1 MYVTRQT
8 IMSGKTILILGGGV
22 GGIVTANALRER
34 LASEHR
40 IIIVDKRAEYI
51 FTPSLL
57 WVMAGLRQPE
67 QITKDLRYMLQSGI
81 EIVQAEVQ
89 DIDPERAIVR
99 TNGDDLAYDYLVV
112 TLGADLAPEVM
123 PGYIETAHNFF
134 DLAGATKLW
143 SALQRFEGG
152 RVAVLVSAMPFK
164 CPAAPYEAAMLIEDV
179 LRRRGIRDRCQ
190 VQVFTP
196 EPQPMLVAGP
206 DMGVSVVG
214 MMAAKNIGFH
224 PNLPLDYIDS
234 AGKTLIFK
242 NGRQESFDFLAAVP
256 PHRPPPVV
264 KESPLANEAG
274 WVTVDKHT
282 LQTRFEN
289 VYAIGDVTAI
299 ILSNGL
305 PLPKAGTFA
314 HAEAEAVAERIAA
327 EIGGGVPQA
336 EFDGVGYCWIEAGS
350 GSAGFASGQFYAE
363 PNPVIGQPRSG
374 RFWHWGKVM
383 FETYWMDKGFRRYL
397 ARSGLNLGSKVF
409 GIPASL

>member
-1 MYVTRQT
+1 MR
-8 IMSGKTILILGGGV
+8 GKTILILGGGV
-22 GGIVTANALRER
+22 GGIVTANALRES

-40 IIIVDKRAEYI
+40 IVVVDKRAEYI

-57 WVMAGLRQPE
+57 WVMTGWRQPD
-67 QITKDLRYMLQSGI
+67 QITKDLRHMLQFGI
-81 EIVQAEVQ
+81 EVVQAEVQ
-89 DIDPERAIVR
+89 EIDPERAIVR
-99 TNGDDLAYDYLVV
+99 ANGDDLAYDYLVV

-123 PGYIETAHNFF
+123 PGYVETAYNFF
-134 DLAGATKLW
+134 DLEGTTKLW

-190 VQVFTP
+190 VRVFTP

-214 MMAAKNIGFH
+214 MLATKNIGFH
-224 PNLPLDYIDS
+224 PNLSLDHID
-234 AGKTLIFK
+234 AVRQTLVFK
-242 NGRQESFDFLAAVP
+242 NGRQESFDLLAAVP
-256 PHRPPPVV
+256 PHRPPTVV
-264 KESPLANEAG
+264 KESSLANEAG

-282 LQTRFEN
+282 LQTHFEN

-314 HAEAEAVAERIAA
+314 HAEAEAVAARIIA
-327 EIGGGVPQA
+327 EIGGSVPQA

-363 PNPVIGQPRSG
+363 PNPVVGQPRSG
-374 RFWHWGKVM
+374 RLWHWGKVM
-383 FETYWMDKGFRRYL
+383 FESYWMNEGFRRNL

>member
-1 MYVTRQT
+1 MR
-8 IMSGKTILILGGGV
+8 GKTILILGGGV
-22 GGIVTANALRER
+22 GGIVTANALRES

-40 IIIVDKRAEYI
+40 IVVVDKRAEYI

-57 WVMAGLRQPE
+57 WVMTGWRQPD
-67 QITKDLRYMLQSGI
+67 QITKDLRHMLQFGI
-81 EIVQAEVQ
+81 EVVQAEVQ
-89 DIDPERAIVR
+89 EIDPERAIVR
-99 TNGDDLAYDYLVV
+99 ANGDDLAYDYLVV

-123 PGYIETAHNFF
+123 PGYVETAYNFF
-134 DLAGATKLW
+134 DLEGTTKLW

-190 VQVFTP
+190 VRVFTP

-214 MMAAKNIGFH
+214 MLATKNIGFH
-224 PNLPLDYIDS
+224 PNLSLDHIDPVRQ
-234 AGKTLIFK
+234 TLVFK
-242 NGRQESFDFLAAVP
+242 NGRQDSFDLLAAVP
-256 PHRPPPVV
+256 PHRPPTVV
-264 KESPLANEAG
+264 KESSLANEAG
-274 WVTVDKHT
+274 WMTVDKHT
-282 LQTRFEN
+282 LQTHFEN

-314 HAEAEAVAERIAA
+314 HAEAEAVAARIIA
-327 EIGGGVPQA
+327 EIGGSVPQA

-363 PNPVIGQPRSG
+363 PNPVVGQPRSG
-374 RFWHWGKVM
+374 RLWHWGKVM
-383 FETYWMDKGFRRYL
+383 FESYWMNEGFRRNL

>member
-1 MYVTRQT
+1 
-8 IMSGKTILILGGGV
+8 
-22 GGIVTANALRER
+22 
-34 LASEHR
+34 
-40 IIIVDKRAEYI
+40 
-51 FTPSLL
+51 
-57 WVMAGLRQPE
+57 
-67 QITKDLRYMLQSGI
+67 
-81 EIVQAEVQ
+81 
-89 DIDPERAIVR
+89 
-99 TNGDDLAYDYLVV
+99 
-112 TLGADLAPEVM
+112 M
-123 PGYIETAHNFF
+123 PGYVETAYNFF
-134 DLAGATKLW
+134 DLEGTTKLW

-190 VQVFTP
+190 VRVFTP

-214 MMAAKNIGFH
+214 MLATKNIGFH
-224 PNLPLDYIDS
+224 PNLSLDHID
-234 AGKTLIFK
+234 AVRQTLVFK
-242 NGRQESFDFLAAVP
+242 NGRQESFDLLAAVP
-256 PHRPPPVV
+256 PHRPPTVV
-264 KESPLANEAG
+264 KESSLANEAG

-282 LQTRFEN
+282 LQTHFEN

-299 ILSNGL
+299 ILNNGL

-314 HAEAEAVAERIAA
+314 HAEAEAVAARIIA
-327 EIGGGVPQA
+327 EIGGSVPQA

-363 PNPVIGQPRSG
+363 PNPVVGQPRSG
-374 RFWHWGKVM
+374 RLWHWGKVM
-383 FETYWMDKGFRRYL
+383 FESYWMNEGFRRNL

>member
-1 MYVTRQT
+1 MR
-8 IMSGKTILILGGGV
+8 GKTILILGGGV
-22 GGIVTANALRER
+22 GGIVTANALRES

-40 IIIVDKRAEYI
+40 IVVVDKRAEYI

-57 WVMAGLRQPE
+57 WVMNGWRQPE
-67 QITKDLRYMLQSGI
+67 QITKDLRHMLQFDI
-81 EIVQAEVQ
+81 EVIQAEVQ
-89 DIDPERAIVR
+89 EIDPERAIVR
-99 TNGDDLAYDYLVV
+99 ANGNDLTYDYLVV

-123 PGYIETAHNFF
+123 PGYVETAYNFF
-134 DLAGATKLW
+134 DLEGSTELW
-143 SALQRFEGG
+143 SALQRFEEG

-190 VQVFTP
+190 VRIFTP

-214 MMAAKNIGFH
+214 MLATKNIGFH
-224 PNLPLDYIDS
+224 PNLSLDHID
-234 AGKTLIFK
+234 AVRQTLVFK
-242 NGRQESFDFLAAVP
+242 NGRQESFDLLAAVP
-256 PHRPPPVV
+256 PHRPPTVV
-264 KESPLANEAG
+264 KESSLANEAG

-282 LQTRFEN
+282 LQTQFEN

-299 ILSNGL
+299 ILNNGL

-314 HAEAEAVAERIAA
+314 HAEAEAVAARIAA
-327 EIGGGVPQA
+327 EISGNVPQA

-350 GSAGFASGQFYAE
+350 GSAGFSSGQFYAD
-363 PNPVIGQPRSG
+363 PNPVVGQPRSG
-374 RFWHWGKVM
+374 RLWHWGKVM
-383 FETYWMDKGFRRYL
+383 FESYWMNVGFRRNL

>member
-1 MYVTRQT
+1 MR
-8 IMSGKTILILGGGV
+8 GKTILILGGGV
-22 GGIVTANALRER
+22 GGIVTANALRES

-40 IIIVDKRAEYI
+40 IVVVDKRAEYI

-57 WVMAGLRQPE
+57 WVMTGWRQPD
-67 QITKDLRYMLQSGI
+67 QITKDLRHMLQFGI
-81 EIVQAEVQ
+81 EVVQAEVQ
-89 DIDPERAIVR
+89 EIDPERAIVR
-99 TNGDDLAYDYLVV
+99 ANGDDLAYDYLVV

-123 PGYIETAHNFF
+123 PGYVETAYNFF
-134 DLAGATKLW
+134 DLEGTTKLW

-190 VQVFTP
+190 VRVFTP

-214 MMAAKNIGFH
+214 MLATKNIGFH
-224 PNLPLDYIDS
+224 PNLSLDHIDPVRQ
-234 AGKTLIFK
+234 TLVFK
-242 NGRQESFDFLAAVP
+242 NGRQDSFDLLAAVP
-256 PHRPPPVV
+256 PHRPPTVV
-264 KESPLANEAG
+264 KESSLANEAG

-282 LQTRFEN
+282 LQTHFEN

-314 HAEAEAVAERIAA
+314 HAEAEAVAARIIA
-327 EIGGGVPQA
+327 EIGGSVPQA

-350 GSAGFASGQFYAE
+350 GSAGFSSGQFYAE
-363 PNPVIGQPRSG
+363 PNPVVGQPRSG
-374 RFWHWGKVM
+374 RLWHWGKVM
-383 FETYWMDKGFRRYL
+383 FESYWMNEGFRRNL

>member
-1 MYVTRQT
+1 MR
-8 IMSGKTILILGGGV
+8 GKTILILGGGV
-22 GGIVTANALRER
+22 GGIVTANALRES

-40 IIIVDKRAEYI
+40 IVVVDKRAEYI

-57 WVMAGLRQPE
+57 WVMTGWRQPD
-67 QITKDLRYMLQSGI
+67 QITKDLRHMLQFGI
-81 EIVQAEVQ
+81 EVVQAEVQ
-89 DIDPERAIVR
+89 EIDPERAIVR
-99 TNGDDLAYDYLVV
+99 ANGDDLAYDYLVV

-123 PGYIETAHNFF
+123 PGYVETAYNFF
-134 DLAGATKLW
+134 DLEGTTKLW

-190 VQVFTP
+190 VRVFTP

-214 MMAAKNIGFH
+214 MLATKNIGFH
-224 PNLPLDYIDS
+224 PNLSLDHID
-234 AGKTLIFK
+234 AVRQTLIFK
-242 NGRQESFDFLAAVP
+242 NGRQESFDLLAAVP
-256 PHRPPPVV
+256 PHRPPTVV
-264 KESPLANEAG
+264 KESSLANEAG

-282 LQTRFEN
+282 LQTHFEN

-314 HAEAEAVAERIAA
+314 HAEAEAVAARIIA
-327 EIGGGVPQA
+327 EIGGSVPQA

-363 PNPVIGQPRSG
+363 PNPVVGQPRSG
-374 RFWHWGKVM
+374 RLWHWGKVM
-383 FETYWMDKGFRRYL
+383 FESYWMNEGFRRNL

>member
-1 MYVTRQT
+1 MR
-8 IMSGKTILILGGGV
+8 GKTILILGGGV
-22 GGIVTANALRER
+22 GGIVTANALRES

-40 IIIVDKRAEYI
+40 IVVVDKRAEYI

-57 WVMAGLRQPE
+57 WVMTGWRQPD
-67 QITKDLRYMLQSGI
+67 QITKDLRHMLQFGI
-81 EIVQAEVQ
+81 EVVQAEVQ
-89 DIDPERAIVR
+89 EIDPERAIVR
-99 TNGDDLAYDYLVV
+99 ANGDDLAYDYLVV

-123 PGYIETAHNFF
+123 PGYVETAYNFF
-134 DLAGATKLW
+134 DLEGTTKLW

-190 VQVFTP
+190 VRVFTP

-214 MMAAKNIGFH
+214 MLATKNIGFH
-224 PNLPLDYIDS
+224 PNLSLDHID
-234 AGKTLIFK
+234 AVRQTLIFK
-242 NGRQESFDFLAAVP
+242 NGRQESFDLLAAVP
-256 PHRPPPVV
+256 PHRPPTVV
-264 KESPLANEAG
+264 KESSLANEAG

-282 LQTRFEN
+282 LQTHFEN

-314 HAEAEAVAERIAA
+314 HAEAEAVAARIIA
-327 EIGGGVPQA
+327 EIGGSVPQA

-350 GSAGFASGQFYAE
+350 GSAGFSSGQFYAE
-363 PNPVIGQPRSG
+363 PNPVVGQPRSG
-374 RFWHWGKVM
+374 RLWHWGKVM
-383 FETYWMDKGFRRYL
+383 FESYWMNEGFRRNL

>member
-1 MYVTRQT
+1 MR
-8 IMSGKTILILGGGV
+8 GKTILILGGGV
-22 GGIVTANALRER
+22 GGIVTANALRES

-40 IIIVDKRAEYI
+40 IVVVDKRAEYI

-57 WVMAGLRQPE
+57 WVMTGWRQPD
-67 QITKDLRYMLQSGI
+67 QITKDLRHMLQFGI
-81 EIVQAEVQ
+81 EVVQAEVQ
-89 DIDPERAIVR
+89 EIDPERAIVR
-99 TNGDDLAYDYLVV
+99 ANGDDLAYDYLVV

-123 PGYIETAHNFF
+123 PGYVETAYNFF
-134 DLAGATKLW
+134 DLEGTTKLW

-190 VQVFTP
+190 VRVFTP

-214 MMAAKNIGFH
+214 MLATKNIGFH
-224 PNLPLDYIDS
+224 PNLSLDHID
-234 AGKTLIFK
+234 AVRQTLIFK
-242 NGRQESFDFLAAVP
+242 NGRQESFDLLAAVP
-256 PHRPPPVV
+256 PHRPPTVV
-264 KESPLANEAG
+264 KESSLANEAG

-282 LQTRFEN
+282 LQTHFEN
-289 VYAIGDVTAI
+289 IYAIGDVTAI
-299 ILSNGL
+299 ILNNGL

-314 HAEAEAVAERIAA
+314 HAEAEAVAARIIA
-327 EIGGGVPQA
+327 EIGGSVPQA

-363 PNPVIGQPRSG
+363 PNPVVGQPRSG
-374 RFWHWGKVM
+374 RLWHWGKVM
-383 FETYWMDKGFRRYL
+383 FESYWMNEGFRRNL

-409 GIPASL
+409 GIPTSL

>member
-1 MYVTRQT
+1 MR
-8 IMSGKTILILGGGV
+8 GKTILILGGGV
-22 GGIVTANALRER
+22 GGIVTANALRES

-40 IIIVDKRAEYI
+40 IVVVDKRAEYI

-57 WVMAGLRQPE
+57 WVMTGWRQPD
-67 QITKDLRYMLQSGI
+67 QITKDLRHMLQFGI
-81 EIVQAEVQ
+81 EVVQAEVEE
-89 DIDPERAIVR
+89 IDPERAIVR
-99 TNGDDLAYDYLVV
+99 ANGDDLAYDYLVV

-123 PGYIETAHNFF
+123 PGYVETAYNFF
-134 DLAGATKLW
+134 DLEGTTKLW

-190 VQVFTP
+190 VRVFTP

-214 MMAAKNIGFH
+214 MLATKNIGFH
-224 PNLPLDYIDS
+224 PNLSLDHID
-234 AGKTLIFK
+234 AVRQTLVFK
-242 NGRQESFDFLAAVP
+242 NGRQESFDLLAAVP
-256 PHRPPPVV
+256 PHRPPTVV
-264 KESPLANEAG
+264 KESSLANEAG

-282 LQTRFEN
+282 LQTHFEN
-289 VYAIGDVTAI
+289 IYAIGDVTAI
-299 ILSNGL
+299 ILNNGL

-314 HAEAEAVAERIAA
+314 HAEAEAVAARIIA
-327 EIGGGVPQA
+327 EIGGSVPQA

-363 PNPVIGQPRSG
+363 PNPVVGQPRSG
-374 RFWHWGKVM
+374 RLWHWGKVM
-383 FETYWMDKGFRRYL
+383 FESYWMNEGFRRNL

>member
-1 MYVTRQT
+1 MR
-8 IMSGKTILILGGGV
+8 GKTILILGGGV
-22 GGIVTANALRER
+22 GGIVTANALRES

-40 IIIVDKRAEYI
+40 IVVVDKRAEYI

-57 WVMAGLRQPE
+57 WVMTGWRQPD
-67 QITKDLRYMLQSGI
+67 QITKDLRHMLQFGI
-81 EIVQAEVQ
+81 EVVQAEVQ
-89 DIDPERAIVR
+89 EIDPERAIVR
-99 TNGDDLAYDYLVV
+99 ANGDDLAYDYLVV

-123 PGYIETAHNFF
+123 PGYVETAYNFF
-134 DLAGATKLW
+134 DLEGTTKLW

-190 VQVFTP
+190 VRVFTP

-214 MMAAKNIGFH
+214 MLATKNIGFH
-224 PNLPLDYIDS
+224 PNLSLDHIDPVRQ
-234 AGKTLIFK
+234 TLVFK
-242 NGRQESFDFLAAVP
+242 NGRQESFDLLAAVP
-256 PHRPPPVV
+256 PHRPPTVV
-264 KESPLANEAG
+264 KESSLANEAG

-282 LQTRFEN
+282 LQTHFEN

-314 HAEAEAVAERIAA
+314 HAEAEAVAARIIA
-327 EIGGGVPQA
+327 EIGGSVPQA

-363 PNPVIGQPRSG
+363 PNPVVGQPRSG
-374 RFWHWGKVM
+374 RLWHWGKVM
-383 FETYWMDKGFRRYL
+383 FESYWMNEGFRRNL

>member
-1 MYVTRQT
+1 MR
-8 IMSGKTILILGGGV
+8 GKTILILGGGV
-22 GGIVTANALRER
+22 GGIVTANALRES

-40 IIIVDKRAEYI
+40 IVVVDKRAEYI

-57 WVMAGLRQPE
+57 WVMTGWRQPD
-67 QITKDLRYMLQSGI
+67 QITKDLRHMLQFGI
-81 EIVQAEVQ
+81 EVVQAEVQ
-89 DIDPERAIVR
+89 EIDPERAIVR
-99 TNGDDLAYDYLVV
+99 ANGDDLAYDYLVV

-123 PGYIETAHNFF
+123 PGYVETAYNFF
-134 DLAGATKLW
+134 DLEGTTKLW

-190 VQVFTP
+190 VRVFTP

-214 MMAAKNIGFH
+214 MLATKNIGFH
-224 PNLPLDYIDS
+224 PNLSLDHIDPVRQ
-234 AGKTLIFK
+234 TLVFK
-242 NGRQESFDFLAAVP
+242 NGRQDSFDLLAAVP
-256 PHRPPPVV
+256 PHRPPTVV
-264 KESPLANEAG
+264 KESSLANEAG

-282 LQTRFEN
+282 LQTHFEN
-289 VYAIGDVTAI
+289 IYAIGDVTAI
-299 ILSNGL
+299 ILNNGL

-314 HAEAEAVAERIAA
+314 HAEAEAVAARIIA
-327 EIGGGVPQA
+327 EIGGSVPQA

-363 PNPVIGQPRSG
+363 PNPVVGQPRSG
-374 RFWHWGKVM
+374 RLWHWGKVM
-383 FETYWMDKGFRRYL
+383 FESYWMNEGFRRNL

>member
-1 MYVTRQT
+1 MR
-8 IMSGKTILILGGGV
+8 GKTILILGGGV
-22 GGIVTANALRER
+22 GGIVTANALRES

-40 IIIVDKRAEYI
+40 IVVVDKRAEYI

-57 WVMAGLRQPE
+57 WVMTGWRQPD
-67 QITKDLRYMLQSGI
+67 QITKDLRHMLQFGI
-81 EIVQAEVQ
+81 EVVQAEVQ
-89 DIDPERAIVR
+89 EIDPERAIVR
-99 TNGDDLAYDYLVV
+99 ANGDDLAYDYLVV

-123 PGYIETAHNFF
+123 PGYVETAYNFF
-134 DLAGATKLW
+134 DLEGTTKLW

-190 VQVFTP
+190 VRVFTP

-214 MMAAKNIGFH
+214 MLATKNIGFH
-224 PNLPLDYIDS
+224 PNLSLDHIDPVRQN
-234 AGKTLIFK
+234 LVFK
-242 NGRQESFDFLAAVP
+242 NGRQESFDLLAAVP
-256 PHRPPPVV
+256 PHRPPTVV
-264 KESPLANEAG
+264 KESSLANEAG

-282 LQTRFEN
+282 LQTHFEN

-299 ILSNGL
+299 ILNNGL

-314 HAEAEAVAERIAA
+314 HAEAEAVAARIIA
-327 EIGGGVPQA
+327 EIGGSVPQA

-350 GSAGFASGQFYAE
+350 GSAGFSSGQFYAE
-363 PNPVIGQPRSG
+363 PNPVVGQPRSG
-374 RFWHWGKVM
+374 RLWHWGKVM
-383 FETYWMDKGFRRYL
+383 FESYWMNEGFRRNL

>member
-1 MYVTRQT
+1 MR
-8 IMSGKTILILGGGV
+8 GKTILILGGGV
-22 GGIVTANALRER
+22 GGIVTANALRES

-40 IIIVDKRAEYI
+40 IVVVDKRAEYI

-57 WVMAGLRQPE
+57 WVMTGWRQPD
-67 QITKDLRYMLQSGI
+67 QITKDLRHMLQFGI
-81 EIVQAEVQ
+81 EVVQAEVQ
-89 DIDPERAIVR
+89 EIDPERAIVR
-99 TNGDDLAYDYLVV
+99 ANGDDLAYDYLVV

-123 PGYIETAHNFF
+123 PGYVETAYNFF
-134 DLAGATKLW
+134 DLEGTTKLW

-190 VQVFTP
+190 VRVFTP
-196 EPQPMLVAGP
+196 EPQPMLVAGAN
-206 DMGVSVVG
+206 MGVSVVG
-214 MMAAKNIGFH
+214 MLATKNIGFH
-224 PNLPLDYIDS
+224 PNLSLDHID
-234 AGKTLIFK
+234 AVRQTLVFK
-242 NGRQESFDFLAAVP
+242 NGRQESFDLLAAVP
-256 PHRPPPVV
+256 PHRPPTVV
-264 KESPLANEAG
+264 KESSLANEAG

-282 LQTRFEN
+282 LQTHFEN

-299 ILSNGL
+299 ILNNGL

-314 HAEAEAVAERIAA
+314 HAEAEAVAARIIA
-327 EIGGGVPQA
+327 EIGGSVPQA

-363 PNPVIGQPRSG
+363 PNPVVGQPRSG
-374 RFWHWGKVM
+374 RLWHWGKVM
-383 FETYWMDKGFRRYL
+383 FESYWMNEGFRRNL

>member
-1 MYVTRQT
+1 MR
-8 IMSGKTILILGGGV
+8 GKTILILGGGV
-22 GGIVTANALRER
+22 GGIVTANALRES

-40 IIIVDKRAEYI
+40 IVVVDKRAEYI

-57 WVMAGLRQPE
+57 WVMTGWRQPD
-67 QITKDLRYMLQSGI
+67 QITKDLRHMLQFGI
-81 EIVQAEVQ
+81 EVVQAEVQ
-89 DIDPERAIVR
+89 EIDPERAIVR
-99 TNGDDLAYDYLVV
+99 ANGDDLAYDYLVV

-123 PGYIETAHNFF
+123 PGYVETAYNFF
-134 DLAGATKLW
+134 DLEGTTKLW

-190 VQVFTP
+190 VRVFTP

-214 MMAAKNIGFH
+214 MLATKNIGFH
-224 PNLPLDYIDS
+224 PNLSLDHID
-234 AGKTLIFK
+234 AVRQTLVFK
-242 NGRQESFDFLAAVP
+242 NGRQESFDLLAAVP
-256 PHRPPPVV
+256 PHRPPTVV
-264 KESPLANEAG
+264 KESSLANEAG

-282 LQTRFEN
+282 LQTHFEN
-289 VYAIGDVTAI
+289 VYAIGDVTAS
-299 ILSNGL
+299 ILNNGL

-314 HAEAEAVAERIAA
+314 HAETEAVAARIIA
-327 EIGGGVPQA
+327 EIGGSVPQA

-363 PNPVIGQPRSG
+363 PNPVVGQPRSG
-374 RFWHWGKVM
+374 RLWHWGKVM
-383 FETYWMDKGFRRYL
+383 FESYWMNEGFRRNL

>member
-1 MYVTRQT
+1 MR
-8 IMSGKTILILGGGV
+8 GKTILILGGGV
-22 GGIVTANALRER
+22 GGIVTANALRES

-40 IIIVDKRAEYI
+40 IVVVDKRAEYI

-57 WVMAGLRQPE
+57 WVMTGWRQPD
-67 QITKDLRYMLQSGI
+67 QITKDLRHMLQFGI
-81 EIVQAEVQ
+81 EVVQAEVQ
-89 DIDPERAIVR
+89 EIDPERAIVR
-99 TNGDDLAYDYLVV
+99 ANGDDLAYDYLVV

-123 PGYIETAHNFF
+123 PGYVETAYNFF
-134 DLAGATKLW
+134 DLEGTTKLW

-152 RVAVLVSAMPFK
+152 RVAVLDSAMPFK

-190 VQVFTP
+190 VRVFTP

-214 MMAAKNIGFH
+214 MLATKNIGFH
-224 PNLPLDYIDS
+224 PNLSLDHID
-234 AGKTLIFK
+234 AVRQTLVFK
-242 NGRQESFDFLAAVP
+242 NGRQESFDLLAAVP
-256 PHRPPPVV
+256 PHRPPTVV
-264 KESPLANEAG
+264 KESSLANEAG

-282 LQTRFEN
+282 LQTHFEN

-299 ILSNGL
+299 ILNNGL

-314 HAEAEAVAERIAA
+314 HAEAEAVAARIIA
-327 EIGGGVPQA
+327 EIGGSVPQA

-363 PNPVIGQPRSG
+363 PNPVVGQPRSG
-374 RFWHWGKVM
+374 RLWHWGKVM
-383 FETYWMDKGFRRYL
+383 FESYWMNEGFRRNL

>member
-1 MYVTRQT
+1 MR
-8 IMSGKTILILGGGV
+8 GKTILILGGGV
-22 GGIVTANALRER
+22 GGIVTANALRES

-40 IIIVDKRAEYI
+40 IVVVDKRAEYI

-57 WVMAGLRQPE
+57 WVMTGWRQPD
-67 QITKDLRYMLQSGI
+67 QITKDLRHMLQFGI
-81 EIVQAEVQ
+81 EVVQAEVQ
-89 DIDPERAIVR
+89 EIDPERAIVR
-99 TNGDDLAYDYLVV
+99 ANGDDLAYDYLVV

-123 PGYIETAHNFF
+123 PGYVETAYNFF
-134 DLAGATKLW
+134 DLEGTTKLW

-190 VQVFTP
+190 VRVFTP

-214 MMAAKNIGFH
+214 MLATKNIGFH
-224 PNLPLDYIDS
+224 PNLSLDHID
-234 AGKTLIFK
+234 AVRQILVFK
-242 NGRQESFDFLAAVP
+242 NGRQESFDLLAAVP
-256 PHRPPPVV
+256 PHRPPTVV
-264 KESPLANEAG
+264 KESSLANEAG

-282 LQTRFEN
+282 LQTHFEN
-289 VYAIGDVTAI
+289 IYAIGDVTAI
-299 ILSNGL
+299 ILNNGL

-314 HAEAEAVAERIAA
+314 HAEAEAVAARIIA
-327 EIGGGVPQA
+327 EIGGSVPQA

-363 PNPVIGQPRSG
+363 PNPVVGQPRSG
-374 RFWHWGKVM
+374 RLWHWGKVM
-383 FETYWMDKGFRRYL
+383 FESYWMNEGFRRNL

>member
-1 MYVTRQT
+1 
-8 IMSGKTILILGGGV
+8 
-22 GGIVTANALRER
+22 
-34 LASEHR
+34 
-40 IIIVDKRAEYI
+40 
-51 FTPSLL
+51 
-57 WVMAGLRQPE
+57 
-67 QITKDLRYMLQSGI
+67 
-81 EIVQAEVQ
+81 
-89 DIDPERAIVR
+89 
-99 TNGDDLAYDYLVV
+99 
-112 TLGADLAPEVM
+112 
-123 PGYIETAHNFF
+123 
-134 DLAGATKLW
+134 
-143 SALQRFEGG
+143 
-152 RVAVLVSAMPFK
+152 
-164 CPAAPYEAAMLIEDV
+164 MLIEDV

-256 PHRPPPVV
+256 PHRPPSVV
-264 KESPLANEAG
+264 KESSLANEAG

-397 ARSGLNLGSKVF
+397 ARSGLNLGSRVF

>member
-1 MYVTRQT
+1 MR
-8 IMSGKTILILGGGV
+8 GKTILILGGGV
-22 GGIVTANALRER
+22 GGIVTANALRES

-40 IIIVDKRAEYI
+40 IVVVDKRAEYI

-57 WVMAGLRQPE
+57 WVMTGWRQPD
-67 QITKDLRYMLQSGI
+67 QITKDLRHMLQFGI
-81 EIVQAEVQ
+81 EVVQAEVEE
-89 DIDPERAIVR
+89 IDPERAIVR
-99 TNGDDLAYDYLVV
+99 ANGDDLAYDYLVV

-123 PGYIETAHNFF
+123 PGYVETAYNFF
-134 DLAGATKLW
+134 DLEGTTKLW

-190 VQVFTP
+190 VRVFTP

-214 MMAAKNIGFH
+214 MLATKNIGFH
-224 PNLPLDYIDS
+224 PNLSLDHID
-234 AGKTLIFK
+234 AVRQTLVFK
-242 NGRQESFDFLAAVP
+242 NGRQESFDLLAAVP
-256 PHRPPPVV
+256 PHRPPTVV
-264 KESPLANEAG
+264 KESSLANEAG

-282 LQTRFEN
+282 LQTHFEN

-299 ILSNGL
+299 ILNNGL

-314 HAEAEAVAERIAA
+314 HAEAEAVAARIIA
-327 EIGGGVPQA
+327 EIGGSVPQA

-363 PNPVIGQPRSG
+363 PNPVVGQPRSG
-374 RFWHWGKVM
+374 RLWHWGKVM
-383 FETYWMDKGFRRYL
+383 FESYWMNEGFRRNL

>member
-1 MYVTRQT
+1 MR
-8 IMSGKTILILGGGV
+8 GKTILILGGGV
-22 GGIVTANALRER
+22 GGIVTANALRES

-40 IIIVDKRAEYI
+40 IVVVDKRAEYI

-57 WVMAGLRQPE
+57 WVMTGWRQPD
-67 QITKDLRYMLQSGI
+67 QITKDLRHMLQFGI
-81 EIVQAEVQ
+81 EVVQAEVQ
-89 DIDPERAIVR
+89 EIDPERAIVR
-99 TNGDDLAYDYLVV
+99 ANGDDLAYDYLVV

-123 PGYIETAHNFF
+123 PGYVETAYNFF
-134 DLAGATKLW
+134 DLEGTTKLW

-190 VQVFTP
+190 VRVFTP
-196 EPQPMLVAGP
+196 EPQPMLVAGA

-214 MMAAKNIGFH
+214 MLATKNIGFH
-224 PNLPLDYIDS
+224 PNLSLDHIDPVRQ
-234 AGKTLIFK
+234 TLVFK
-242 NGRQESFDFLAAVP
+242 NGRQESFDLLAAVP
-256 PHRPPPVV
+256 PHRPPTVV
-264 KESPLANEAG
+264 KESSLANEAG

-282 LQTRFEN
+282 LQTHFEN
-289 VYAIGDVTAI
+289 IYAIGDVTAI
-299 ILSNGL
+299 ILNNGL

-314 HAEAEAVAERIAA
+314 HAEAEAVAARIIA
-327 EIGGGVPQA
+327 EIGGSVPQA

-363 PNPVIGQPRSG
+363 PNPVVGQPRSG
-374 RFWHWGKVM
+374 RLWHWGKVM
-383 FETYWMDKGFRRYL
+383 FESYWMNEGFRRNL

>member
-1 MYVTRQT
+1 MR
-8 IMSGKTILILGGGV
+8 GKTILILGGGV
-22 GGIVTANALRER
+22 GGIVTANALRES

-40 IIIVDKRAEYI
+40 IVVVDKRAEYI

-57 WVMAGLRQPE
+57 WVMTGWRQPD
-67 QITKDLRYMLQSGI
+67 QITKDLRHMLQFGI
-81 EIVQAEVQ
+81 EVVQAEVQ
-89 DIDPERAIVR
+89 EIDPERAIVR
-99 TNGDDLAYDYLVV
+99 ANGDDLAYDYLVV

-123 PGYIETAHNFF
+123 PGYVETAYNFF
-134 DLAGATKLW
+134 DLAGTTKLW

-190 VQVFTP
+190 VRVFTP

-214 MMAAKNIGFH
+214 MLATKNIGFH
-224 PNLPLDYIDS
+224 PNLSLDHID
-234 AGKTLIFK
+234 AVRQTLVFK
-242 NGRQESFDFLAAVP
+242 NGRQESFDLLAAVP
-256 PHRPPPVV
+256 PHRPPTVV
-264 KESPLANEAG
+264 KESSLANEAG

-282 LQTRFEN
+282 LQTHFEN

-299 ILSNGL
+299 ILNNGL

-314 HAEAEAVAERIAA
+314 HAEAEAVAARIIA
-327 EIGGGVPQA
+327 EIGGSVPQA

-363 PNPVIGQPRSG
+363 PNPVVGQPRSG
-374 RFWHWGKVM
+374 RLWHWGKVM
-383 FETYWMDKGFRRYL
+383 FESYWMNEGFRRNL